1 MMVFKKQID
10 QLIEELREKSDSE
23 SQYEDDKES
32 YKRRK
37 STLTG

>member
-23 SQYEDDKES
+23 SQYEDDKERAMNVE
-32 YKRRK
+32 KA
-37 STLTG
+37 L